1 MALKKKLGKNQS
13 VSDLIFI
20 LINTLLMLFITLI
33 MLYPMYY
40 VLIVSLSNSN
50 QIAANSS
57 LLLKPLGFTLEAY
70 KAVLKN
76 PGIMSGYR
84 NTLIILAVGL
94 LVNLTLTSIGAYFF
108 SRKDVKLQKPLW
120 LLVLF
125 TMYFSGGTIPFYF
138 TVLDLGLKNSLWAL
152 ILPGAI
158 STFNMIVLKNAFEA
172 IPDSLEESVRL
183 DGGGHFV
190 MLFRIILPLSKSAMA
205 VMVMYYAVGHW
216 NSWFNAI
223 LFIDDRELF
232 PLQLILREI
241 LIVGDTQDMMEG
253 TATADAVSLSQ
264 SLKYAVIIVSTV
276 PILLVYPFMQKYFVK
291 GVMIGSVKG

>member
-216 NSWFNAI
+216 NSWFNAM

>member
-50 QIAANSS
+50 KIPANSS
-57 LLLKPLGFTLEAY
+57 LLLKPLGFTFEAY

-84 NTLIILAVGL
+84 NTLNILAVGL

-216 NSWFNAI
+216 NSWFNAM

>member
-1 MALKKKLGKNQS
+1 MALKKKLGRNQS
-13 VSDLIFI
+13 VADLIFT

-33 MLYPMYY
+33 TIYPMYY
-40 VLIVSLSNSN
+40 VLMVSLSDSN

-57 LLLKPLGFTLEAY
+57 LLLKPLGFTLDAY
-70 KAVLKN
+70 KAVVKN
-76 PGIMSGYR
+76 PGIVSGYR
-84 NTLIILAVGL
+84 NTLIILVGGL

-108 SRKDVKLQKPLW
+108 SRKNVKLQKPLW
-120 LLVLF
+120 LFVLF

-152 ILPGAI
+152 ILPTAI
-158 STFNMIVLKNAFEA
+158 TTFNLIVLKNAFES
-172 IPDSLEESVRL
+172 IPESLEESVKL

-216 NSWFNAI
+216 NSWFNAM
-223 LFIDDRELF
+223 LFIDERELF

-241 LIVGDTQDMMEG
+241 LIIGDTQSMMDSV
-253 TATADAVSLSQ
+253 ATVDTVSLSQ

>member
-1 MALKKKLGKNQS
+1 MALKKKLGRNHS
-13 VSDLIFI
+13 VADVIFT
-20 LINTLLMLFITLI
+20 LINTLLMLFIAFI
-33 MLYPMYY
+33 MVYPMYY
-40 VLIVSLSNSN
+40 VLMVSLSDSN

-57 LLLKPLGFTLEAY
+57 LLLKPLGFTFDAY
-70 KAVLKN
+70 KAVVKN
-76 PGIMSGYR
+76 PGIVSGYR
-84 NTLIILAVGL
+84 NTLIILVGGL

-108 SRKDVKLQKPLW
+108 SRKNVKLQKPLW

-152 ILPGAI
+152 ILPTAI
-158 STFNMIVLKNAFEA
+158 TTFNLIVLKNAFES
-172 IPDSLEESVRL
+172 IPDSLEESVKL

-216 NSWFNAI
+216 NSWFNAM

-241 LIVGDTQDMMEG
+241 LIVGDTQNMMEG